1 MDIWK
6 ILGIEK
12 TDDEDAIKAAYL
24 ARLADQPGGGSG
36 RIHGAAQRL

>member
-24 ARLADQPGGGSG
+24 ARLADHHPEE
-36 RIHGAAQRL
+36 IHGAAQLL

>member
-24 ARLADQPGGGSG
+24 ARLA
-36 RIHGAAQRL
+36 RCV